1 MTVWRLA
8 AALPIAAI
16 VALIAWRARALTLS
30 GALAAAAI
38 GGIAVSAGW
47 RWAVLLIVYFVS
59 SAALSRFGAA
69 RKEKLTRSIIEKPG
83 ARDAWQVLANGFAFG
98 VAALGSL
105 ATPYPE
111 PGWLALG
118 AGALAASAADT
129 WATEIGILY
138 GGTPR
143 SVLHWRPVPPGTSGA
158 VSLVGSGGAVL
169 GAIGIGTVALLM
181 GWGARIAVA
190 AVIGGLGGAI
200 VDSLLGATVQS
211 RLWCDRCGVQTE
223 REVHDCGRRTQPI
236 RGMPW
241 IDNDLVNFLAGIAG
255 GLLALFVGR

>member
-1 MTVWRLA
+1 MSEWRLI
-8 AALPIAAI
+8 AALPAGAI
-16 VALIAWRARALTLS
+16 VALIAWRARALTPS
-30 GALAAAAI
+30 GAVAAMVVGGLAVA
-38 GGIAVSAGW
+38 AGW
-47 RWAVLLIVYFVS
+47 PWAVLLVVYFTS
-59 SAALSRFGAA
+59 SAAVSRLGAA
-69 RKEKLTRSIIEKPG
+69 RKEKLTRSIVAKEG
-83 ARDAWQVLANGFAFG
+83 ARDAWQVTANGFVFG

-129 WATEIGILY
+129 WATEIGIMY

-143 SVLHWRPVPPGTSGA
+143 SILHWRPVPAGTSGA

-169 GAIGIGTVALLM
+169 GALAVGFVVLLV
-181 GWGARIAVA
+181 GWGIRIAA
-190 AVIGGLGGAI
+190 AALVGGLAGAL

-223 REVHDCGRRTQPI
+223 REVHDCGRRTEPI
-236 RGMPW
+236 RGIPW

-255 GLLALFVGR
+255 GLLSLVIGR